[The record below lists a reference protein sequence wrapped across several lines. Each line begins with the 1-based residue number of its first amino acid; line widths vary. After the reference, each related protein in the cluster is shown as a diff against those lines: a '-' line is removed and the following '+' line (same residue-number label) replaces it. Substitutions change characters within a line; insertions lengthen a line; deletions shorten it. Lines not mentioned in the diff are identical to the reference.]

1 MIQECNLSHLKAKS
15 NTIGYPPP
23 LWHPPFFILSILRI
37 VFTVKFA
44 KKVFL
49 FKVFEKKKKIFVI
62 SVYKLPVRSN

>member
-1 MIQECNLSHLKAKS
+1 MIQGCNLSHLKAKS

-23 LWHPPFFILSILRI
+23 LWHPPFIILSVLRI

-49 FKVFEKKKKIFVI
+49 FKVFEKKTFFVI